1 MILLEREHAF
11 AFLSF
16 IWVYKRF
23 QVSATQKKSTEEKYI
38 LCFLPAFSS
47 LFADLLGRIWR
58 GFLYSIVISWTRLDM
73 VVRFRRTHKRK
84 KEIKKKC
91 GKGGVS
97 VARLE
102 MFYTDFSADLMTSWS
117 IESCVC
123 CVQQHTHWTRRL
135 LVYHFLLKRSF
146 GMKSKEG
153 LELEMLFKILKA
165 FRRILLAL
173 RTF

>member
-1 MILLEREHAF
+1 MRER
-11 AFLSF
+11 
-16 IWVYKRF
+16 
-23 QVSATQKKSTEEKYI
+23 
-38 LCFLPAFSS
+38 
-47 LFADLLGRIWR
+47 
-58 GFLYSIVISWTRLDM
+58 
-73 VVRFRRTHKRK
+73 
-84 KEIKKKC
+84 
-91 GKGGVS
+91 GVG

-123 CVQQHTHWTRRL
+123 CVQHIHWTRRL

-173 RTF
+173 RTFKDALFFSPHHHPIKMCAQRENKRVHHTYLYFLRPDLIWWLMEKCFSKCKKSKTARWFSRFSKVRLPFLLTVAN